1 MYVIREANI
10 HAYEFVCESI
20 PLHNECAQI
29 AIQSPDFT
37 EIGCWLLC
45 RQYSTHRFLL
55 VGIAGLNSYYFE
67 TLFLYLPL
75 RHLQVLAS
83 ANVGF
88 LPLVILQVRVY
99 TCVQNIVLCSF

>member
-20 PLHNECAQI
+20 PLHNACAQI
-29 AIQSPDFT
+29 AIQSHDFI
-37 EIGCWLLC
+37 EI
-45 RQYSTHRFLL
+45 STHRFLL
-55 VGIAGLNSYYFE
+55 IGIAGLSSYYFE

-75 RHLQVLAS
+75 RHLQVLAR

-88 LPLVILQVRVY
+88 LPLVIL
-99 TCVQNIVLCSF
+99 